1 MGTASS
7 ASMTAGAQPLRDP
20 ASRTATRRSRDPRRL
35 RNDEEGSTLLLAIFF
50 GALSL
55 AVVLLVVAA
64 TSLYLER
71 KRLFSLADGAALAA
85 AESFPLDTVSRD
97 DSGEVRPALRS
108 AGVEEAVREYLA
120 DASTGSFRDLRLLSA
135 ATPDGRSAAVS
146 LVCAWTPPVVSMFA
160 PEGVRIEVSA
170 TARSVLGVGG

>member
-1 MGTASS
+1 MG
-7 ASMTAGAQPLRDP
+7 AGGP
-20 ASRTATRRSRDPRRL
+20 RDPRRL

-50 GALSL
+50 GALCL

-85 AESFPLDTVSRD
+85 AESFPLESVSRD

-108 AGVEEAVREYLA
+108 ADVEEAAREYLT
-120 DASTGSFRDLRLLSA
+120 DASTGSFRNLRLLGARS
-135 ATPDGRSAAVS
+135 PDGRSAAVS
-146 LVCAWTPPVVSMFA
+146 LACAWAPPVVSFFA
-160 PEGVRIEVSA
+160 PEGVRVEVSA
-170 TARSVLGVGG
+170 TARSVLDGDRGFPR